1 VHFSRWTKSNVIT
14 SGTQDTIRIS
24 APGCELEIPI
34 CRCRSYSR
42 SLTIPRYY
50 SSCVFFCNRG
60 RYGEGERGT
69 KHEAQC
75 SFAQAFRVDNSVVAQ
90 LERCGGMASLNV
102 VRYFLAE
109 SHWQSSHIRADS
121 MKSPTYCVLSLQLEL
136 DLPLLQH
143 LVCPYIR

>member
-1 VHFSRWTKSNVIT
+1 VQFSRLLAEATKSNVIT

-24 APGCELEIPI
+24 APSCELESPI

-42 SLTIPRYY
+42 TLTITRYY
-50 SSCVFFCNRG
+50 SSCVFFYNRG
-60 RYGEGERGT
+60 RYGECERGT

-109 SHWQSSHIRADS
+109 PLGKLAHPSGLNEVSSPLCAF
-121 MKSPTYCVLSLQLEL
+121 SPART
-136 DLPLLQH
+136 
-143 LVCPYIR
+143 

>member
-1 VHFSRWTKSNVIT
+1 VQFSRLLAEATESNVIT
-14 SGTQDTIRIS
+14 SCTQDTIRIS
-24 APGCELEIPI
+24 APSCELESPI

-42 SLTIPRYY
+42 TLTITRYY
-50 SSCVFFCNRG
+50 SSRVFFYNRG
-60 RYGEGERGT
+60 RYGECERGT

-109 SHWQSSHIRADS
+109 SHWENSHIRADS
-121 MKSPTYCVLSLQLEL
+121 MKSPAHCVLFLQLEL

-143 LVCPYIR
+143 IF